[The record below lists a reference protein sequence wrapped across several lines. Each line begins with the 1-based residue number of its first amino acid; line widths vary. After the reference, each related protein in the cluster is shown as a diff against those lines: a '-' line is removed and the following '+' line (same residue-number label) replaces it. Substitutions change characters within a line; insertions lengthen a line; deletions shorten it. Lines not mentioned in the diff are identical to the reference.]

1 MDDQL
6 KRLEEAVQKG
16 DHKSVE
22 KDVEDALKNGIEPLV
37 ILEKGLV
44 PGMQA
49 LGKLFKDGE
58 VYLPEI
64 LIASRAMNMGVEKLM
79 PHLQGLDRSSKGK
92 ILLGTIEG
100 DLHDIGKNLVRMML
114 EGNGFEVFDIGIDVS
129 PDMFVKEANDKS
141 PDIIAISSLLT
152 TTMISIPKVV
162 EAIKEAGLG
171 SKIKILIGG
180 APITHQFAEEIGAQ
194 GYAPDCA
201 SAVDEAI
208 RLMKEV

>member
-16 DHKSVE
+16 NHKTVE
-22 KDVEDALKNGIEPLV
+22 EDVGDALKNGIEPLV

-64 LIASRAMNMGVEKLM
+64 LIASRAMNMGVEKLK
-79 PHLQGLDRSSKGK
+79 PHLEGLDRSSKGK
-92 ILLGTIEG
+92 ILLGAIEG

-114 EGNGFEVFDIGIDVS
+114 EGNGFQVYDIGVDIS
-129 PDMFVKEANDKS
+129 PEMFVREAKDKS

-152 TTMISIPKVV
+152 TTMTSIPKVV
-162 EAIKEAGLG
+162 DAINEAGLG
-171 SKIKILIGG
+171 NRIKILIGG
-180 APITHQFAEEIGAQ
+180 APITREFAEEIGAE
-194 GYAPDCA
+194 GFAPDCA

-208 RLMKEV
+208 RLMSEK

>member
-16 DHKSVE
+16 NHKNVE
-22 KDVEDALKNGIEPLV
+22 EDVGDALKNGIEPLV

-64 LIASRAMNMGVEKLM
+64 LIASRAMDMGVEKLK
-79 PHLQGLDRSSKGK
+79 PLLQGLERFSKGK

-114 EGNGFEVFDIGIDVS
+114 EGNGFQVYDIGIDIS
-129 PDMFVKEANDKS
+129 PEMFVREAKDKS

-152 TTMISIPKVV
+152 TTMTSIPKVV
-162 EAIKEAGLG
+162 KAINEAGLG
-171 SKIKILIGG
+171 NRVKILIGG
-180 APITHQFAEEIGAQ
+180 APITREFAEEMGAE
-194 GYAPDCA
+194 GFAPDCA
-201 SAVDEAI
+201 MAVDEAI
-208 RLMKEV
+208 RLMKEK

>member
-16 DHKSVE
+16 NHKTVE
-22 KDVEDALKNGIEPLV
+22 EDVGDALKNGIEPLV

-64 LIASRAMNMGVEKLM
+64 LIASRAMNMGVEKLK
-79 PHLQGLDRSSKGK
+79 PHLEGLDRSSKGK
-92 ILLGTIEG
+92 ILLGAIEG

-114 EGNGFEVFDIGIDVS
+114 EGNGFQVYDIGIDIS
-129 PDMFVKEANDKS
+129 PEMFVREAKDKS

-152 TTMISIPKVV
+152 TTMTSIPKVV
-162 EAIKEAGLG
+162 KAINKAGLG
-171 SKIKILIGG
+171 NRVKILIGG
-180 APITHQFAEEIGAQ
+180 APITREFAEEVGAE
-194 GYAPDCA
+194 GFAPDCA

-208 RLMKEV
+208 RLMKEK